1 MAMVVRGNGGDN
13 GPPNDD
19 RPWEPPSIHKNAKG
33 RKKGSDAKLIK
44 KCEDGKK
51 KISIEFDLTDQKTAK
66 PTGDN
71 NRDFTGLIGNEIE
84 RSVPFCYESWE
95 VTYFDMAPYLSGP
108 NAKQVEKGMEAQF
121 KSQYRNRKNKFKD
134 EMFVERGGY
143 KEPVKIRN
151 FPPGGKSLKEWQE
164 LCDLFTSEKHV
175 ARSVKNKANRAK
187 HTQSST
193 QGSRSYAASRH
204 KEWKSTGV
212 FPDLIEHYKK
222 SHQKNEKWVRKEYE
236 TRYNRM
242 LKLRASQEGLEVRM
256 TDDEIM
262 DKVLGTSRGFK
273 PGRGRKLPNSS
284 SSSSVR
290 SYPAP
295 PPLASQAGLEKFV
308 VAHNEQV
315 KDILSQLADKNIEL
329 RLPVPLNTN
338 QFMDDVIDEGDES
351 NEGDDHEDAAESG
364 EE

>member
-1 MAMVVRGNGGDN
+1 
-13 GPPNDD
+13 
-19 RPWEPPSIHKNAKG
+19 
-33 RKKGSDAKLIK
+33 
-44 KCEDGKK
+44 
-51 KISIEFDLTDQKTAK
+51 
-66 PTGDN
+66 
-71 NRDFTGLIGNEIE
+71 
-84 RSVPFCYESWE
+84 
-95 VTYFDMAPYLSGP
+95 
-108 NAKQVEKGMEAQF
+108 
-121 KSQYRNRKNKFKD
+121 
-134 EMFVERGGY
+134 
-143 KEPVKIRN
+143 
-151 FPPGGKSLKEWQE
+151 
-164 LCDLFTSEKHV
+164 
-175 ARSVKNKANRAK
+175 
-187 HTQSST
+187 
-193 QGSRSYAASRH
+193 
-204 KEWKSTGV
+204 
-212 FPDLIEHYKK
+212 
-222 SHQKNEKWVRKEYE
+222 
-236 TRYNRM
+236 M

-308 VAHNEQV
+308 EKFVVAHNEQV